1 MAASVAS
8 ERVQYYGP
16 DGQLITESLRD
27 YTRQTVRASFSSL
40 DDFRRRWSDAEQ
52 KQAIIAEL
60 GEQGVMFEALAEE
73 VGKEFDAFDL
83 VCHVAF
89 DQKPL
94 TRRERAVHVRKRDY
108 FGKYG
113 EQVRAV
119 LEALLD
125 KYADEGVEHIEGMEA
140 LKVRPLDRFGSPLEI
155 VRAFGGRQ
163 QYEEAVRELESEL
176 YGAA

>member
-1 MAASVAS
+1 MLELGQPIHGYDLARLSGGIVVRRA
-8 ERVQYYGP
+8 EPGETLETL
-16 DGQLITESLRD
+16 DGQ
-27 YTRQTVRASFSSL
+27 VRTL
-40 DDFRRRWSDAEQ
+40 
-52 KQAIIAEL
+52 
-60 GEQGVMFEALAEE
+60 EE

-94 TRRERAVHVRKRDY
+94 TRRERAKHVRKRDY
-108 FGKYG
+108 FARYG
-113 EQVRAV
+113 EQARAV

-125 KYADEGVEHIEGMEA
+125 KYADEGVEHIEGLEA

-155 VRAFGGRQ
+155 VRAFGGRR
-163 QYEEAVRELESEL
+163 QYEEAVREMEAEL